1 MSPDDAIDDGEEILA
16 MLRDSGIPMK
26 VLDACALLVYEW
38 QRDNEPDARVLVV
51 KIAEVLRDAFSS
63 KNG

>member
-1 MSPDDAIDDGEEILA
+1 MPQSGAIDDGEEIVA
-16 MLRDSGIPMK
+16 MLRDSGIPMEI
-26 VLDACALLVYEW
+26 LDACALLVYEW

-51 KIAEVLRDAFSS
+51 KIAEVLGDAFSA